1 MKVLF
6 LVQKEQRIIL
16 DQFYDAIAENC
27 DMDIRWL
34 SSHEQAHLRQYFK
47 KNVKTDKYDRIML
60 FLRFKKEIRQVGF
73 IKTIPNL
80 VILEHDAYQNYIDCK
95 YKGRFSRHYQQL
107 PWVRVLTSGATVT
120 QRLQEEGFDAV
131 FVPKGYDQK
140 LLHNLDV
147 QRDIELGFVGSIKS
161 ATYSQRKAFLEQL
174 AEQEDLLIT
183 RTKSGDE
190 YLQTL
195 NRIRFFVSAD
205 IGMGENMIKNFEAM
219 ACGCVL
225 FAYDQ
230 GEEEN
235 QVLGFE
241 DMHNIVLYQNISDFK
256 EKLNLLRNDENLC
269 ASIAKNGQEL
279 VEQRYTFTQLGE
291 EIVSALRPAL
301 RHQPAPSFFQK
312 LRHRLGF

>member
-235 QVLGFE
+235 RVLGFK
-241 DMHNIVLYQNISDFK
+241 DMHNIVLYQNICDFK
-256 EKLNLLRNDENLC
+256 EKLNLLRSDKELC

-279 VEQRYTFTQLGE
+279 AEQRYTFTQLGKA
-291 EIVSALRPAL
+291 VVNALQPAL
-301 RHQPAPSFFQK
+301 REQPTPTFFQK

>member
-235 QVLGFE
+235 RVLGFK
-241 DMHNIVLYQNISDFK
+241 DMHNIVLYQNICDFK
-256 EKLNLLRNDENLC
+256 EKLNILRSDKELC

-279 VEQRYTFTQLGE
+279 AEQRYTFTQLGKA
-291 EIVSALRPAL
+291 VVNALQPAL
-301 RHQPAPSFFQK
+301 REQPTPTFFQK